1 MSHSKARRINY
12 RINYCSSEDPEYPA
26 SELVLQSA
34 ETKGWQAKRFAPFPQ
49 TLIIELLELTHVNN
63 LTLLSHQNK
72 ICTKIEIEAK
82 EDHEDD
88 WTKLD
93 TPHFNL
99 TLILAVKGIE
109 ECAKV

>member
-49 TLIIELLELTHVNN
+49 TIIIELLELTHVNN
-63 LTLLSHQNK
+63 LTLLS
-72 ICTKIEIEAK
+72 TKIKFAL
-82 EDHEDD
+82 
-88 WTKLD
+88 KLRLKPKRIMRMIGPNWIHH
-93 TPHFNL
+93 TS
-99 TLILAVKGIE
+99 I
-109 ECAKV
+109 